1 MQSGVQRLQ
10 KVIEGVACTTIVTF
24 VEERVLLLVNVSS
37 GLIFSFVGIT
47 TYRTSKIPKIISNLL
62 ELFDP

>member
-37 GLIFSFVGIT
+37 GFVFSFVGIA
-47 TYRTSKIPKIISNLL
+47 TYRASKIPKVISNLL